1 MSIFHP
7 DVKTQ
12 LHPKAVQNLIQGGLD
27 SSDFHDRAGLHCD
40 KLLEGYPAFIEAP
53 CEKRI
58 EGENNT
64 WIVLGRDR
72 PSHLESG
79 TGGRGDT
86 GCGMVYIGCGRG
98 GPHAHMGYENG
109 EALACDHVLRHHEG
123 QKAKDNIEDA
133 AGIYITQ
140 TALDLDKYYGLR
152 SSTGAPSLPY
162 RSGIGIKADCVRIVG
177 REGIRFVTECS
188 PVNSKGVKID
198 SVHGIDLIA
207 GGLVDQAEPFVK
219 GHALIECLKE
229 MNKKII
235 ELSDIFK
242 QFVDEQG
249 KFNAKVASHGHVN
262 TIGQPVLPNPSLI
275 LAGTVYAVKSFSN
288 TIMSGMN
295 STLNTSNIDMK
306 YLSPSGEKYI
316 NSRYNYT
323 N

>member
-1 MSIFHP
+1 M
-7 DVKTQ
+7 
-12 LHPKAVQNLIQGGLD
+12 
-27 SSDFHDRAGLHCD
+27 
-40 KLLEGYPAFIEAP
+40 
-53 CEKRI
+53 
-58 EGENNT
+58 
-64 WIVLGRDR
+64 
-72 PSHLESG
+72 
-79 TGGRGDT
+79 
-86 GCGMVYIGCGRG
+86 
-98 GPHAHMGYENG
+98 
-109 EALACDHVLRHHEG
+109 
-123 QKAKDNIEDA
+123 
-133 AGIYITQ
+133 
-140 TALDLDKYYGLR
+140 
-152 SSTGAPSLPY
+152 
-162 RSGIGIKADCVRIVG
+162 
-177 REGIRFVTECS
+177 
-188 PVNSKGVKID
+188 
-198 SVHGIDLIA
+198 HGIDLIA